1 MSVAIRSAGA
11 RAVIT
16 GDVVLNPIQLADPDI
31 LSNFDFDRELA
42 RETRRRFIENHTGQD
57 ALVLGTH
64 FATPAAGHVVGD
76 GDGWRFQAVQASAES
91 TDR

>member
-1 MSVAIRSAGA
+1 M
-11 RAVIT
+11 IT

-42 RETRRRFIENHTGQD
+42 RETRRTFIESHTGQD

-64 FATPAAGHVVGD
+64 FATPAVGHIVSD
-76 GDGWRFQAVQASAES
+76 GDGWRFEAVEASIEP